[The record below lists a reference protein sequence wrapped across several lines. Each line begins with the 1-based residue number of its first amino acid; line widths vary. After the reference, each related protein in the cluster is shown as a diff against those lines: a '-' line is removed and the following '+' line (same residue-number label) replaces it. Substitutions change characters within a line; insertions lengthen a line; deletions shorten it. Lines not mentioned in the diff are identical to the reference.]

1 MLEINIKE
9 EGSIEKAL
17 KTLKKKFSNTKV
29 LQQLR
34 ERKEFTKPSEIRR
47 AEIKAAKYKN
57 DFINREIND

>member
-1 MLEINIKE
+1 MLEINVKE

-47 AEIKAAKYKN
+47 AEIKSAKYKN
-57 DFINREIND
+57 NFINREIND